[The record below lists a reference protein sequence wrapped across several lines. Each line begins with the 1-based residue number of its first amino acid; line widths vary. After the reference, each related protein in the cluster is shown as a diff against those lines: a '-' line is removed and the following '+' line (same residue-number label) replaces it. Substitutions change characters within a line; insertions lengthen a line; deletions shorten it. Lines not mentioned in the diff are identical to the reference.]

1 MSGRLNKKSK
11 ENTKR
16 QGLRVKNMANRKL
29 SKTFLTYNFISPDQQ
44 ANFPADNLKDL
55 SSPQRHWRSITSS
68 STDVVLPIDL
78 LTDQTSITIYLDDC
92 NFKTIRLRESSNAV
106 DWNLIAPNTRTINQD
121 PMHGVYRHVE
131 DVTFSSPGRRYL
143 RIDIVSSTGTTDGSN
158 YFRMGSLAIMN
169 NVIELDAD
177 TTVEYPYD
185 VTLPSS
191 HIVENRFPTGKTEKI
206 KLGRLQPMVISFALR
221 AGVHQNIKG
230 DGVQEISDLLRDPTE
245 TIFLDFNLG
254 ESWQAYLVK
263 KSGDLR
269 ASLSSPATGT
279 ADFGSVLFDV
289 IT

>member
-1 MSGRLNKKSK
+1 
-11 ENTKR
+11 
-16 QGLRVKNMANRKL
+16 MANRKL
-29 SKTFLTYNFISPDQQ
+29 ANSFLNISIENQSSEVS
-44 ANFPADNLKDL
+44 NFPAVNIMDRSSPQKQWRSTSTAEQTIDIDLGSDQTTLTTYIDWTNVPEIKYQESSTNLAAGPYVDL
-55 SSPQRHWRSITSS
+55 SSSLTS
-68 STDVVLPIDL
+68 VE
-78 LTDQTSITIYLDDC
+78 
-92 NFKTIRLRESSNAV
+92 K
-106 DWNLIAPNTRTINQD
+106 D
-121 PMHGVYRHVE
+121 PVQGVYRRKDE
-131 DVTFSSPGRRYL
+131 LTLSSKRYL
-143 RIDIVSSTGTTDGSN
+143 RILMTGAQTPTDGAT
-158 YFRMGSLAIMN
+158 YYRIGTLAIPTN
-169 NVIELDAD
+169 IVELDAD

-191 HIVENRFPTGKTEKI
+191 HIIENRFPTGKTEKV

-221 AGVHQNIKG
+221 TGVRQNIKG
-230 DGVQEISDLLRDPTE
+230 DGVQEITDLLRDPTD

>member
-1 MSGRLNKKSK
+1 
-11 ENTKR
+11 
-16 QGLRVKNMANRKL
+16 MANRRL
-29 SKTFLTYNFISPDQQ
+29 SKTFLNYIVDSTVIASTGVSNEAS
-44 ANFPADNLKDL
+44 NFPKENIADLT
-55 SSPQRHWRSITSS
+55 SPQRHWRS
-68 STDVVLPIDL
+68 DVSNEDTRVEINLGSA
-78 LTDQTSITIYLDDC
+78 QTNLSCYLDDV
-92 NFKTIRLRESSNAV
+92 NFTSFKYQQSSDGINWFDVTSELTIEK
-106 DWNLIAPNTRTINQD
+106 D
-121 PMHGVYRHVE
+121 PMHGVYRRVN
-131 DVTFSSPGRRYL
+131 SL
-143 RIDIVSSTGTTDGSN
+143 ILTGGDKDFLGIFIPKQTPLDNAS
-158 YFRMGSLAIMN
+158 YFRIGTFAIPT
-169 NVIELDAD
+169 NVVELDAD

-221 AGVHQNIKG
+221 AGVYQNIKG
-230 DGVQEISDLLRDPTE
+230 DGVKEISDLLRDPTD

-254 ESWQAYLVK
+254 ESWQSYLVK